1 MASNSTAYFNSTTG
15 KASFQNLNITSVGM
29 YLIRF
34 KIWSSNDEFEF
45 MCFSKV
51 ITVVEA
57 LSALDYSTDI
67 PPNYVLKFDGDFNGI
82 DESSVKANLFNF
94 MLNYGVI
101 MAGMN
106 VYSGSVYVSGYSSS
120 VSNNITDTLTASGL
134 TVDPRLSF
142 SYISINDELFNCTH
156 CVLVT
161 NDDSSSSENNDD
173 ADDQDNATNQDI
185 QKTVT

>member
-51 ITVVEA
+51 ITVVDT
-57 LSALDYSTDI
+57 LSALDYSTDT
-67 PPNYVLKFDGDFNGI
+67 PPNYVLKFDGDYSEI
-82 DESSVKANLFNF
+82 DVSSVKANLFNF
-94 MLNYGVI
+94 MLNYGVL

-106 VYSGSVYVSGYSSS
+106 VYSGSVYVSGYSSGI
-120 VSNNITDTLTASGL
+120 SNNITDLLTASGL
-134 TVDPRLSF
+134 EIDPRLSF
-142 SYISINDELFNCTH
+142 SYISVNDQLFNCTN
-156 CVLVT
+156 CVLVST
-161 NDDSSSSENNDD
+161 DDDSDSSENDNNND
-173 ADDQDNATNQDI
+173 NQEI
-185 QKTVT
+185 NKTVMIFF